1 MPVSTALEGLIRSP
15 SEVLGQND
23 FEPANTSAVL
33 NFWKDFELDS
43 FRQNLDQQGFTVAE
57 NQESSL
63 KSRRRLAETTR
74 EFRKAAS
81 PEVNRDV
88 GSLLK
93 AYQEE
98 VDRLTARAKYGESAF
113 LEVYQKL
120 YEAPD
125 PSAVLVNAATSVAR
139 LAELEA
145 SNKGALQELADFKAE
160 SRELRNQDLTVKRM
174 EAQLGQL
181 KAQLQS
187 KEEQLEHAVATA
199 AAETDAKLVEEMQQ
213 REDSLSNA
221 LLEARASLSNMQ
233 RLHQASQNQLFT
245 IQSQTEEQQ
254 AGLRSELEIATDE
267 MEKAQQRLAA
277 LQREKAVLQDT
288 TFLMASSVASK
299 AAPNN
304 AVEESLR
311 KELRNQREVVA
322 RLHEDM
328 SSSTERLQAEVAEWQ
343 GRYGVLQ
350 ADLQAQQQQTLHLE
364 QELKARPTPQQVEE
378 LKQHIKMLQAVGY
391 NAMEGED
398 VSPHKDGTA
407 AEGISTRSLEAL
419 LLAKNRH
426 LEHELTMARL
436 QVADLTGQTEV
447 SLSRIAELEAELS
460 QLQQLN
466 AKLEEDLLAE
476 LAAERSGSHMN
487 KAGNGHHPDDESQ
500 PGLASSLGHGEDW
513 GSDEGCHTMV
523 KVLCSQRDRFKDRAH
538 QLELQ
543 LAQAQEEAQAGR
555 SQAEATKADNLAL
568 LERLKYVQGYQAQ
581 PRTIR
586 KMVDPEAGEV
596 ADSVEGRYSK
606 AYEEKIN
613 PFSDFRSREKEA
625 RRQQMNVL
633 DRIMFEFGQ
642 FISGSQ

>member
-1 MPVSTALEGLIRSP
+1 MPVSTQLEGLIRSP
-15 SEVLGQND
+15 SEVSGQND
-23 FEPANTSAVL
+23 FEPANTSAIL

-43 FRQNLDQQGFTVAE
+43 FRQKMDQQGFTVAE

-74 EFRKAAS
+74 EFKKAAS
-81 PEVNRDV
+81 PELNRDA

-98 VDRLTARAKYGESAF
+98 VDCLTARAKYGESAF

-125 PSAVLVNAATSVAR
+125 PSAVLVNAANSGAK

-213 REDSLSNA
+213 REESLSNA

-277 LQREKAVLQDT
+277 LEREKAVLQDT
-288 TFLMASSVASK
+288 TSLTASLVASK

-304 AVEESLR
+304 TVEESLR
-311 KELRNQREVVA
+311 KELQNQREVVA
-322 RLHEDM
+322 RLHADM
-328 SSSTERLQAEVAEWQ
+328 SSSTEQLQAEVAEWQ
-343 GRYGVLQ
+343 GRYEVWQ
-350 ADLQAQQQQTLHLE
+350 ADLQAQQQQTLQLE
-364 QELKARPTPQQVEE
+364 QELKARPTAQQVEE
-378 LKQHIKMLQAVGY
+378 LKQHINMLQAVGY

-398 VSPHKDGTA
+398 VSPHREDGTA
-407 AEGISTRSLEAL
+407 AEGISMRSLEGL

-466 AKLEEDLLAE
+466 VKLEEDLLA
-476 LAAERSGSHMN
+476 AERAGSHMS
-487 KAGNGHHPDDESQ
+487 KAGTSHHLDDESQ
-500 PGLASSLGHGEDW
+500 LGLASSLGHGEEW
-513 GSDEGCHTMV
+513 GSDEGGHTMV
-523 KVLCSQRDRFKDRAH
+523 KILCSQRDRFKDRAH
-538 QLELQ
+538 QLEMQ
-543 LAQAQEEAQAGR
+543 LAQAKEEAQAGR

-581 PRTIR
+581 PRTR
-586 KMVDPEAGEV
+586 KSMYTILFPHVDHACFITSFTV
-596 ADSVEGRYSK
+596 QSCVELQEIKR
-606 AYEEKIN
+606 EEC
-613 PFSDFRSREKEA
+613 SHGYH
-625 RRQQMNVL
+625 M
-633 DRIMFEFGQ
+633 
-642 FISGSQ
+642 